1 MQYKLVSRITKE
13 AVDTTEQREK
23 NTAWT
28 YFYLKKQ
35 IPDRDD
41 FNRLY
46 EVVEM
51 KKNDGDRPTRF

>member
-1 MQYKLVSRITKE
+1 MRYKLVHKTSKE
-13 AVDTTEQREK
+13 AVDTPEQKEK

-46 EVVEM
+46 EVVE
-51 KKNDGDRPTRF
+51 DDRDRPTRV

>member
-13 AVDTTEQREK
+13 AVDTTEQKEK
-23 NTAWT
+23 KTAWT

-46 EVVEM
+46 EVVEI